1 MKCLYCNKEIE
12 GRNKKAKYCCQQHK
26 VNHHQNLNTA
36 RRKWLEEEVVR
47 LNKIID
53 ILNAKYLKTKY
64 PDGVISK
71 LTINNPDS
79 TK

>member
-12 GRNKKAKYCCQQHK
+12 GRNKRAKYCCQQHK

-53 ILNAKYLKTKY
+53 ILNNKYLKTN
-64 PDGVISK
+64 GIISK
-71 LTINNPDS
+71 LTINNTDS
-79 TK
+79 PK